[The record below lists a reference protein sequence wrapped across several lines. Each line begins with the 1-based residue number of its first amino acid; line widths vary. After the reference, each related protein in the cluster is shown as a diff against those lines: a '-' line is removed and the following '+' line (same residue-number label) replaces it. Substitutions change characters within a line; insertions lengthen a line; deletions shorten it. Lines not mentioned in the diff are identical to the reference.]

1 MADIPWQPFAGRR
14 ELAARAVLLNQIR
27 AFFAARDV
35 LEVETPLLCR
45 FTVTDPSLSPIAC
58 GERWLQTSPEYAMK
72 RLLATGCGPVYQ
84 ICKAFRGG
92 EVGTLHN
99 PEFTL
104 LEWYRPDFSLA
115 QLMGEVAELVCGVL
129 QRSDWESLGYAELFK
144 RFVGVDPHTAELDE
158 LEACA
163 RAHIDYSGQSESR
176 ETWLDLIMSQ
186 VIEPRLKEMGLLFVT
201 DYPASRAML
210 ARVRESNGVEV
221 AERFEL
227 YVDGIELANG
237 YRELVDPL
245 EQRRRF
251 EQDNTA
257 LAQRGHPPRPLD
269 EGLLAALDHGLP
281 ACSGVALGVDRL
293 LMASAQIADIRHVLS
308 FDWTRC

>member
-1 MADIPWQPFAGRR
+1 
-14 ELAARAVLLNQIR
+14 
-27 AFFAARDV
+27 
-35 LEVETPLLCR
+35 
-45 FTVTDPSLSPIAC
+45 
-58 GERWLQTSPEYAMK
+58 MK
-72 RLLATGCGPVYQ
+72 RLLAAGCGPVYQ
-84 ICKAFRGG
+84 ICKAFRAG
-92 EVGTLHN
+92 EAGPRHN

-104 LEWYRPDFSLA
+104 LEWYRPGFSLS
-115 QLMGEVAELVCGVL
+115 QLMDEVAELVSGVL
-129 QRSDWESLGYAELFK
+129 QRSGWESLSYAELFR
-144 RFVGVDPHTAELDE
+144 RFVDVDPHTAELHE

-176 ETWLDLIMSQ
+176 ETWLDLIMSH
-186 VIEPRLKEMGLLFVT
+186 VVEPGLKEMGLLFVT

-210 ARVRESNGVEV
+210 SCLRESNGVEV

-257 LAQRGHPPRPLD
+257 LVQQGHPPRPLD

-293 LMASAQIADIRHVLS
+293 LMASAGIDDIRQVVS

>member
-1 MADIPWQPFAGRR
+1 
-14 ELAARAVLLNQIR
+14 
-27 AFFAARDV
+27 
-35 LEVETPLLCR
+35 
-45 FTVTDPSLSPIAC
+45 
-58 GERWLQTSPEYAMK
+58 MK
-72 RLLATGCGPVYQ
+72 RLLAAGCGSVYQ

-92 EVGTLHN
+92 EAGPRHN

-104 LEWYRPDFSLA
+104 LEWYRPGFSLA
-115 QLMGEVAELVCGVL
+115 RLMDEVAELVCGVL
-129 QRSDWESLGYAELFK
+129 KRSGWETLSYSELFR
-144 RFVGVDPHTAELDE
+144 RFVDIDPHRAPLDE

-163 RAHIDYSGQSESR
+163 RAHIDYSGQSEAR
-176 ETWLDLIMSQ
+176 ETWLDLILSH
-186 VIEPRLKEMGLLFVT
+186 VIEPRLEGTGLLFVT

-210 ARVRESNGVEV
+210 ASLRNSGGVEV

-237 YRELVDPL
+237 YRELIEPG

-251 EQDNTA
+251 QQDNAA
-257 LAQRGHPPRPLD
+257 LARRGHPPRPLD
-269 EGLLAALDHGLP
+269 ESLLAALDHGLP

-293 LMASAQIADIRHVLS
+293 LMASVGIDDIRQVLS